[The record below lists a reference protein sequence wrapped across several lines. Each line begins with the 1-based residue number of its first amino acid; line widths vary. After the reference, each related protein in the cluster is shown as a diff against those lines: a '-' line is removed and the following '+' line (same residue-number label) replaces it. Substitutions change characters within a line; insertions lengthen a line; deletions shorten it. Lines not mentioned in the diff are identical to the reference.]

1 MQMLGRGLTAGDQH
15 RAPSSCRPYSRR
27 AHGTHLFMGLSHD
40 RSVTGSFIYVDL
52 GVGRDAK
59 MIFVDGGVECRHWMS
74 S

>member
-1 MQMLGRGLTAGDQH
+1 
-15 RAPSSCRPYSRR
+15 
-27 AHGTHLFMGLSHD
+27 MGLSHD